1 MSDGAQD
8 QIQIRDLL
16 LRCIIGCRDWER
28 HELQSVNIN
37 IDLFADLSKAGQSD
51 RMEDTV
57 DYVSIK
63 KKVIEMV
70 ENSSFHLLER
80 LAQRVAE
87 VCLEDGKVSRV
98 RVMLEKPGSLRFART
113 VCVEIIRGRSSSR
126 VDGHE

>member
-1 MSDGAQD
+1 MSDAIQD

-28 HELQSVNIN
+28 RELQSVNLN
-37 IDLFADLSKAGQSD
+37 IDLYADLSRAGKSD

-57 DYVSIK
+57 DYVAIK
-63 KKVIEMV
+63 KRVIEMV
-70 ENSSFHLLER
+70 ENSSFQLLER

-87 VCLEDGKVSRV
+87 VCLEDRKVSRV

-113 VCVEIIRGRSSSR
+113 VCVEIARDRNDSR
-126 VDGHE
+126 AGGHE